1 MLPDVRGKGT
11 FVRVTWHP
19 DRRLLV
25 LSHWR
30 DDVCVAASRLPI
42 EDAAPLIAMLADA
55 LGDAAGTPHSDA
67 APAC

>member
-1 MLPDVRGKGT
+1 MLPDVRGEGS

-25 LSHWR
+25 LSQWR
-30 DDVCVAASRLPI
+30 DDVCVSASRLTI

-55 LGDAAGTPHSDA
+55 LGDAAGAPHGDA